1 LRPDVGNS
9 EIMLPLLRRALYDF
23 QMDFWDLIV
32 SMEPGEISPRP
43 LVGAII
49 GVSGLAVSFL
59 LWLL

>member
-1 LRPDVGNS
+1 MPRHYVA
-9 EIMLPLLRRALYDF
+9 ALYDF
-23 QMDFWDLIV
+23 QMDFCDLIV

-49 GVSGLAVSFL
+49 GVSGFAVSFL